1 MSRHLFCIAPVLAVL
16 TLSAPASAAP
26 AWCASEGATS
36 FNDGLDNLES
46 DDARDAIKSIVG
58 VACYGNGDVP
68 AVRTRWSKRL
78 GMVEADWAD
87 AAAWASQDQGD
98 RMQNVIYI
106 DLQGQKLG
114 IGESLKRAWS
124 SFGPFD
130 QYAAISRGLGDN
142 LGNDKHYVADAFG
155 SKLSEIGRLA
165 YIEACLA
172 TTDAQVVRW
181 AMCDGDI
188 AALDRAK
195 LATEIRA
202 DKTRSGADRMAIR
215 IRLDRLNQALAKH
228 RDAVKAA
235 SAKDPAYA
243 KMFELAAQ
251 TRTEWTT
258 RWKNDAALVDLTL
271 AMDDARAKD
280 SKKGFAGCEEATQ
293 KPFDAAVAMIPA
305 KQLAGLPDD
314 AQNPFFTQAMA
325 AVIAT
330 PSGYL
335 ASVAYFLCRSRGG
348 NKPDAVTRALGD
360 AMQRWP
366 GHRGPRSA
374 TYTAILLA
382 GLELDT
388 ASDTIDFPPVTRT
401 IFDGEGVRARPSAVA
416 KLTRDGETV
425 RIEYVKKTATGLE
438 CRSYSR
444 NNRIVQIQRDGV
456 LVYERTCT
464 GGYKK
469 VTYDVTPAPVTVKAR
484 YAAGVTPGMLVSVT
498 EDVLIAAWKQD
509 GKAPSV
515 LLGVALK

>member
-1 MSRHLFCIAPVLAVL
+1 MSRHLFCIGPALAIL
-16 TLSAPASAAP
+16 TLSAPASASP
-26 AWCASEGATS
+26 AWCATEGAAS

-68 AVRTRWSKRL
+68 AVRNRWSKRL

-87 AAAWASQDQGD
+87 AAVWASQDQGE

-165 YIEACLA
+165 YLEACLA
-172 TTDAQVVRW
+172 TNDAQVVRW
-181 AMCDGDI
+181 AMCEGDI

-195 LATEIRA
+195 LSTEIRA
-202 DKTRSGADRMAIR
+202 DKARSGADRMAIR
-215 IRLDRLNQALAKH
+215 IRLDRFNQALAKH

-235 SAKDPAYA
+235 SAQDPAYA

-258 RWKNDAALVDLTL
+258 RWKNDAALVELTS

-293 KPFDAAVAMIPA
+293 KPFAAAVASLDG
-305 KQLAGLPDD
+305 KKLAGLPDEV
-314 AQNPFFTQAMA
+314 QNPFITKAMA
-325 AVIAT
+325 AVVAT

-335 ASVAYFLCRSRGG
+335 ASVAYYLCRTRAGG
-348 NKPDAVTRALGD
+348 KQDAVTRALGD

-388 ASDTIDFPPVTRT
+388 ASDRIDYPDLSRAV
-401 IFDGEGVRARPSAVA
+401 FDGRGTRSTRGTVA
-416 KLTRDGETV
+416 KLTKEGDTV
-425 RIEYVKKTATGLE
+425 QITFNKQTKQVPE
-438 CRSYSR
+438 CTDYRR
-444 NNRIVQIQRDGV
+444 NNRIVQIRWDGT
-456 LVYERTCT
+456 LVYESSC
-464 GGYKK
+464 GGYKM
-469 VTYDVTPAPVTVKAR
+469 VSVDVTPPPMTVNAKYTTGLKVGTA
-484 YAAGVTPGMLVSVT
+484 VSVT
-498 EDVLIAAWKQD
+498 DDVVVATWTKD
-509 GKAPSV
+509 GKTPTSLV
-515 LLGVALK
+515 GVAIK

>member
-1 MSRHLFCIAPVLAVL
+1 MFRHLFCIGPILAVL
-16 TLSAPASAAP
+16 TVSAPASAAP
-26 AWCASEGATS
+26 VWCATDGAAS
-36 FNDGLDNLES
+36 FNDGHDNLDS

-58 VACYGNGDVP
+58 AACYGTGDVP
-68 AVRTRWSKRL
+68 AVRSRWSKRL
-78 GMVEADWAD
+78 GMTDADWAD

-106 DLQGQKLG
+106 DAQGQQLG

-155 SKLSEIGRLA
+155 SKLSETGRLA

-172 TTDAQVVRW
+172 TKDATVVRW

-188 AALDRAK
+188 TALDRAK
-195 LATEIRA
+195 LLAEVRS
-202 DKTRSGADRMAIR
+202 DKARSGADRMAIR
-215 IRLDRLNQALAKH
+215 IRLDRVNQALAKH
-228 RDAVKAA
+228 REAVKAA
-235 SAKDPAYA
+235 AAKDPAYA

-251 TRTEWTT
+251 TRTEWAT
-258 RWKNDAALVDLTL
+258 RWKTEAALVDLTS

-280 SKKGFAGCEEATQ
+280 SKKGFSGCEEVTQ
-293 KPFDAAVAMIPA
+293 KPFDAAVATLPS
-305 KQLAGLPDD
+305 KQFAGASDD
-314 AQNPFFTQAMA
+314 VQNPFITQAMA
-325 AVIAT
+325 AVVAT

-335 ASVAYFLCRSRGG
+335 AGVAYFLCRSRAGST
-348 NKPDAVTRALGD
+348 PDPVTRALGD

-388 ASDTIDFPPVTRT
+388 ASDKVDYPDISRT
-401 IFDGEGVRARPSAVA
+401 VFDGRGTRATPGPIA

-425 RIEYVKKTATGLE
+425 RIDYVKKTATGLE
-438 CRSYSR
+438 CTGYSR
-444 NNRIVQIQRDGV
+444 TNRIVQIQRDGR
-456 LVYERTCT
+456 LIYESICT
-464 GGYKK
+464 GVYKK

-484 YAAGVTPGMLVSVT
+484 YATGLAPGMLVSVT
-498 EDVLIAAWKQD
+498 EDVVIAAWKKD
-509 GKAPSV
+509 GKAPAMLV
-515 LLGVALK
+515 GVALK

>member
-1 MSRHLFCIAPVLAVL
+1 MSRQLCCIGSILAIV

-26 AWCASEGATS
+26 AWCATDGATS
-36 FNDGLDNLES
+36 FNDGMDNLES

-58 VACYGNGDVP
+58 HACYGGGDPSP
-68 AVRTRWSKRL
+68 ARIRWSKRL
-78 GMVEADWAD
+78 GMVDADWAD
-87 AAAWASQDQGD
+87 AAVWASQDQGD

-142 LGNDKHYVADAFG
+142 LSNDKHYVADAFG
-155 SKLSEIGRLA
+155 AKLTEVGRLA

-172 TTDAQVVRW
+172 TKDATVVRW

-195 LATEIRA
+195 LLAEVRA

-215 IRLDRLNQALAKH
+215 IRLDRVNQALATH
-228 RDAVKAA
+228 RSAVKAA
-235 SAKDPAYA
+235 AAQDPAYA

-251 TRTEWTT
+251 TRTEWTA
-258 RWKNDAALVDLTL
+258 RWKNDAALVALTL

-293 KPFDAAVAMIPA
+293 TPFDAAVA
-305 KQLAGLPDD
+305 KLDGKKLAGAPDD
-314 AQNPFFTQAMA
+314 VQNPFFTQAMA
-325 AVIAT
+325 AVVAT

-335 ASVAYFLCRSRGG
+335 ASVAYYLCRSRAGG
-348 NKPDAVTRALGD
+348 KPNAVTHALGD

-374 TYTAILLA
+374 TYTAILMA

-388 ASDTIDFPPVTRT
+388 ASDKIDYPALSRAV
-401 IFDGEGVRARPSAVA
+401 FDGRGTRGTRGTIA
-416 KLTRDGETV
+416 KLIRDGDTAQIVFE
-425 RIEYVKKTATGLE
+425 KKTKQVPE
-438 CRSYSR
+438 CTDYHR
-444 NNRIVQIQRDGV
+444 NNRIVQIRRDGT
-456 LVYERTCT
+456 LVYESSC
-464 GGYKK
+464 GSYKM
-469 VTYDVTPAPVTVKAR
+469 VTVDVTPPPMTVDAR
-484 YAAGVTPGMLVSVT
+484 YTTGLTAGTRVSVT
-498 EDVLIAAWKQD
+498 DDVVVAAWKKD
-509 GKAPSV
+509 AKAPSMLV
-515 LLGVALK
+515 GVALE